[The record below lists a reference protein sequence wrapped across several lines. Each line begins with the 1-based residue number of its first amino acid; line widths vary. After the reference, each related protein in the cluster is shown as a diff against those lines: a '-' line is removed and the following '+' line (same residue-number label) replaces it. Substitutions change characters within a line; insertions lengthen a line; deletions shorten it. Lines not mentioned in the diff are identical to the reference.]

1 MEDEVFFPQNLNE
14 LLEITSKT
22 KGTIYAGGTDIMV
35 EKRKGKSRAADI
47 ALPIIHIKDIPELN
61 KIVVNDNNIEIG
73 SCCSYSKILENED
86 IPKILKDAILTI
98 GGPAV
103 RNFGTIGGNICN
115 ASPAADT
122 IPVLAVLNSR
132 LILQSKQG
140 KREVKITDF
149 IKGRKQIDLKDGEIL
164 TDIIFKREY
173 LNNLLFQKFVKIG
186 LRNAMTLSKISVAIV
201 LTNEGK
207 IHLAFGAVAPKV
219 VRVAENEEII
229 SKKKVSIEKFNQIYK
244 KHFSAIND
252 QRSEKEY
259 RENTAIILGYNL
271 YLEAYKILKNKR

>member
-47 ALPIIHIKDIPELN
+47 TLPIIHIKDIPELN